1 MPQKDKYMKFQ
12 KLNESR
18 ISEKA
23 YRAFI
28 ENAMESIFNGKKCFI
43 AAISDKYLEEYLGG
57 IGSEDSP
64 VSLETAV
71 NWCYKNLRIAGSSI
85 ITLSL
90 SDSVVNAGDVI
101 LVLNSNGTWS
111 FFEN

>member
-1 MPQKDKYMKFQ
+1 MKFL

-18 ISEKA
+18 IPEKA

-28 ENAMESIFNGKKCFI
+28 ENAMESVFSGKKCFM
-43 AAISDKYLEEYLGG
+43 ATISDEYLEEYLDGV
-57 IGSEDSP
+57 GSEDNP

-71 NWCYKNLRIAGSSI
+71 DWCYKNLRKAGSNI

-90 SDSVVNAGDVI
+90 SDAVVNAGDVI
-101 LVLNSNGTWS
+101 LVLNSDKTWT
-111 FFEN
+111 FYED